1 MAAKKPSKKSKTS
14 KKKASKRAGGR
25 PKKGEPTKADFIRAK
40 LAEGMN
46 AGDIIKAAAAEGTK
60 ISAPQ
65 IYKLKAKA
73 NGTASPK
80 AGPGRPKAAGTS
92 APKAGKPTASNFI
105 RQHPDKSAGEIVK
118 LGAAKGLKF
127 TESSV
132 YQTRAYDKK
141 KGGAPKRKPGSKA
154 GNVAT
159 RASGTGD
166 LATFKK
172 MAVTIGFPEAREIVV
187 ELERKWNE
195 LLA

>member
-1 MAAKKPSKKSKTS
+1 MAAKKTSKKSKAS
-14 KKKASKRAGGR
+14 KKKVARRAGGR
-25 PKKGEPTKADFIRAK
+25 PKAGQPTKADFIRAK
-40 LAEGMN
+40 LADGMS
-46 AGDIIKAAAAEGTK
+46 AGDIVKAAAAEGTK

-73 NGTASPK
+73 KGTASPK
-80 AGPGRPKAAGTS
+80 TDPGRPKAAGTS

-118 LGAAKGLKF
+118 LGAAKGLTF

-141 KGGAPKRKPGSKA
+141 KGGAPKGTPGRKPA
-154 GNVAT
+154 GNV
-159 RASGTGD
+159 GTGSNGET
-166 LATFKK
+166 TFKK
-172 MAVTIGFPEAREIVV
+172 LALEIGFPRAREIVV
-187 ELERKWNE
+187 QLEKKWND